1 MKQLLAFSESAAAVF
16 LLVVAL
22 LTAGNVALRDL
33 AGTQIPDWFDLSK
46 QLQAIALFWGIA
58 IATHRGSHI
67 CVDVVWEHLTESG
80 RRKLDLLATVV
91 VAMALAPLAWMVWVK
106 VAGTGTQT
114 TSDLRIPLAPLLA
127 LSAAG
132 ATAAFL
138 LALMRAWELRSDAA
152 ARAAREAASA
162 STDHG

>member
-1 MKQLLAFSESAAAVF
+1 MKRLIGFSESAAAAF

-33 AGTQIPDWFDLSK
+33 FGLQIPDWFDLSK

-58 IATHRGSHI
+58 VATYRGSHI
-67 CVDVVWEHLTESG
+67 SVDVVWEHLSANG
-80 RRKLDLLATVV
+80 RRWLDLASTSI
-91 VAMALAPLAWMVWVK
+91 VALALAPLAWMIWVK

-114 TSDLRIPLAPLLA
+114 TSDLRIPLLPFLA

-138 LALMRAWELRSDAA
+138 LALRRLWELRGNEVAGAMSAA
-152 ARAAREAASA
+152 GDER
-162 STDHG
+162 G